1 MGKYFTLALVIP
13 LLFSCAARKVAVT
26 KIQTQTYIDSVVV
39 EKKDSVVVQ
48 QNAIIITDS
57 SEEIELTPIDTAKPI
72 IIGETKYFNA
82 VVKLKKI
89 RKQLVDTSKIVTTR
103 SVQKQISLKKDV
115 KEKVFEKK
123 VDKKANYL
131 FYLWLL
137 LIPLVVY
144 LVWKYLIKW

>member
-1 MGKYFTLALVIP
+1 MGKYLTLALVIP

-26 KIQTQTYIDSVVV
+26 KNQVQTYTDSVVI

-89 RKQLVDTSKIVTTR
+89 RKSLVDTTKVVTTQ
-103 SVQKQISLKKDV
+103 STQKQVSLKKDV
-115 KEKVFEKK
+115 KEKGFEKK
-123 VDKKANYL
+123 VEKKANYL
-131 FYLWLL
+131 FYIWLCLIPICLWL
-137 LIPLVVY
+137 I
-144 LVWKYLIKW
+144 WRFGRK